1 MTVDTAQGGGA
12 VQPYDPTNL
21 EGLGLEDVG
30 ASDMTIPRIT
40 INHGEGTFK
49 NNLSGEEFETLRCVM
64 LGVIKQRIMW
74 DKTVD
79 DGDKPMCKS
88 PDFEHGFPNV
98 NLDGKT
104 PPEKQF
110 PWARSNFSPS
120 DYPADQGLNGLV
132 TLPCSSCI
140 FKEWDKGD
148 WKQPPCSEQHT
159 YPLLYDTGDGSL
171 MPALFSVQK
180 TGIKPSRTYLNVF
193 IQSKS
198 PMFTVYTEIILNQA
212 SRGTVKYSVPKF
224 MKKEA
229 TEETE
234 WGAFGQQYRSIREFI
249 RQPPRRQD
257 EEGEDVEP
265 SDNVNRGPETPAQ
278 APAATVPAAAP
289 VVTTVSAPAATVPA
303 AAVASSPTPSASSS
317 ASATPA
323 TPDQQSS
330 PEGDDDLP
338 F

>member
-1 MTVDTAQGGGA
+1 MTVDTAQGGGD
-12 VQPYDPTNL
+12 VQPYDPSNL
-21 EGLGLEDVG
+21 AGLGLEDVG
-30 ASDMTIPRIT
+30 ASDMTIPRIS
-40 INHGEGTFK
+40 INHGDGTFK
-49 NNLSGEEFETLRCVM
+49 NNLSGEEFNSLRCVM
-64 LGVIKQRIMW
+64 LGIIKQRIMW

-110 PWARSNFSPS
+110 PWEKSNFN
-120 DYPADQGLNGLV
+120 PADFPAEAGLNGQV
-132 TLPCSSCI
+132 TLPCTSCI

-159 YPLLYDTGDGSL
+159 YPLLYQTEDGGL

-198 PMFTVYTEIILNQA
+198 PMFTVFTEITLTQQ
-212 SRGTVKYSVPKF
+212 SRGTVRYSVPKF
-224 MKKEA
+224 MKREP

-234 WGAFGQQYRSIREFI
+234 WGSFGQQYRSIREFI
-249 RQPPRRQD
+249 RQPPTRRDDD
-257 EEGEDVEP
+257 EGAEP
-265 SDNVNRGPETPAQ
+265 FDNVNRGPETPTQ
-278 APAATVPAAAP
+278 APAAPASAVRPVASTSPAPVTTAPAVVPASSVSTTESSVAATP
-289 VVTTVSAPAATVPA
+289 VTPAPQSAPAA
-303 AAVASSPTPSASSS
+303 
-317 ASATPA
+317 
-323 TPDQQSS
+323 
-330 PEGDDDLP
+330 DDDLP